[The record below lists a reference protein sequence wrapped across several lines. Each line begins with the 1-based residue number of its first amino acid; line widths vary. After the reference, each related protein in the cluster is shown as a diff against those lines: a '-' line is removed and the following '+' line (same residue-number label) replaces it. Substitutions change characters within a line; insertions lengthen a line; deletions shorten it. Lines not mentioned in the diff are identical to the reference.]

1 MSTTLSAVNLNR
13 IVVFVAVVEAGSLT
27 AAAERLGLAKT
38 MVSKHLQRLEA
49 ELGASLLARTTRKLS
64 LTEAGE
70 AFYEASRILM
80 RDAET
85 AVIAAGRNTT
95 ELRGTLRVTAP
106 VDFGVNVLAPL
117 TVGMRRR
124 HPGLEIELLI
134 GDRLFDLVGEGI
146 DVAIRLGNLAD
157 SNLKAVRIATFEH
170 WLVCHPELA
179 FAGCEARKLPAAPE
193 EVAKW
198 PFIGLS
204 VLPRPL
210 TWRFQGPRNAV
221 RTVEFEAPI
230 MANTAHVVH
239 ATAVAG
245 GGLVI
250 LPHFAVAEDV
260 AAGRLV
266 RLLPK
271 WKLPDGGVHA
281 VFPATRYRPQKV
293 RVFIE
298 ALTEQFERS
307 PCGRVAADVR
317 AA

>member
-1 MSTTLSAVNLNR
+1 MGTGVSTTLKDVNLNR
-13 IVVFVAVVEAGSLT
+13 IVVFVAVVESGSLT

-70 AFYEASRILM
+70 AFYEASRVLI

-85 AVIAAGRNTT
+85 AVLAAGRNTT

-106 VDFGVNVLAPL
+106 VDVGVNVIAPL
-117 TVGMRRR
+117 MVGLRRR
-124 HPGLEIELLI
+124 HPGLEIELLT

-157 SNLKAVRIATFEH
+157 SNLQAVRIATFTH
-170 WLVCHPELA
+170 WLVCHPDLA
-179 FAGCEARKLPAAPE
+179 PKLPNTPD
-193 EVAKW
+193 EVARW
-198 PFIGLS
+198 PFVGLS
-204 VLPRPL
+204 VLLHPL
-210 TWRFQGPRNAV
+210 TWRFQGPRNTV
-221 RTVEFEAPI
+221 RTIQFEAPI

-250 LPHFAVAEDV
+250 LPHFAVAQDV
-260 AAGRLV
+260 AAARLV

-271 WKLPDGGVHA
+271 WRLPDGGVHA

-293 RVFIE
+293 RVFID
-298 ALTEQFERS
+298 ALTEQFARA
-307 PCGRVAADVR
+307 PCGKVDTSPSGT
-317 AA
+317 